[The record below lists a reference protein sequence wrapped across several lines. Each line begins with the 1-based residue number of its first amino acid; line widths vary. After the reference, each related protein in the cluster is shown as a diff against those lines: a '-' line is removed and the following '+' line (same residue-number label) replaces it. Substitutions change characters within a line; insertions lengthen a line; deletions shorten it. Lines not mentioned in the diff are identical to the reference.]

1 MLPGMDRPGSL
12 VFHKTAG
19 PVDLGD
25 PGHWWRFEF
34 GADWR
39 CPLGPDSMI
48 EGRQDH
54 PVVHIAYADAQAYS
68 AWAGKALPTEAEW
81 EYAARGGVDGADYAW
96 GDELA
101 PDGRSEEHTSELQSL
116 MRNSYA

>member
-1 MLPGMDRPGSL
+1 
-12 VFHKTAG
+12 
-19 PVDLGD
+19 
-25 PGHWWRFEF
+25 
-34 GADWR
+34 
-39 CPLGPDSMI
+39 MI

-68 AWAGKALPTEAEW
+68 AWAGKALPTEAAW

-101 PDGRSEEHTSELQSL
+101 PDGGMLSTYWQGAFPFANPCSDTREGRSPVASFHATALGPYV
-116 MRNSYA
+116 MTV